1 MSYLKGKY
9 YFYMFRVYLSISKL
23 VGKVHS
29 YFHNNHVI
37 FLHKWRDERL
47 P

>member
-9 YFYMFRVYLSISKL
+9 YFYMFRLYLGISKR
-23 VGKVHS
+23 VGKVHN
-29 YFHNNHVI
+29 YFYNTHVI
-37 FLHKWRDERL
+37 FLHKWRDGRL